1 MAVLTVFLLLAL
13 AAFVCAVLAGAGY
26 KPPLWVSV
34 LILCVIELL
43 RTLPLGR

>member
-1 MAVLTVFLLLAL
+1 MITVLFVLAL
-13 AAFVCAVLAGAGY
+13 AAFIVTVLAAIGKA
-26 KPPLWVSV
+26 PVWVSV